1 MILRKE
7 EIIKF
12 FEQNNS
18 LVRFLDKDDSEIII
32 QKIIALTNGDKLHYL
47 WANFKSDS
55 FVNIKKISCDKDIY
69 IKSLVDSIDFN
80 QMYLI
85 VDGVCFIDSIEL
97 VIEISKKE
105 LIELLKVYY
114 WELDEIYIL
123 NIQCNRFFSINH
135 NFELSLYEKV
145 IDSL

>member
-105 LIELLKVYY
+105 FIEL
-114 WELDEIYIL
+114 
-123 NIQCNRFFSINH
+123 
-135 NFELSLYEKV
+135 
-145 IDSL
+145 

>member
-55 FVNIKKISCDKDIY
+55 
-69 IKSLVDSIDFN
+69 
-80 QMYLI
+80 
-85 VDGVCFIDSIEL
+85 
-97 VIEISKKE
+97 
-105 LIELLKVYY
+105 
-114 WELDEIYIL
+114 
-123 NIQCNRFFSINH
+123 
-135 NFELSLYEKV
+135 
-145 IDSL
+145 